1 MLFSIY
7 VFGINGQK
15 SFFEFEKEIPKW
27 FLNQKGTTHLLNTN
41 KRLIK
46 TLMISQPR
54 GLMNEIASAGIE
66 PTSSDYEPERIPFP
80 QLAFSYDLNC

>member
-1 MLFSIY
+1 M
-7 VFGINGQK
+7 GK
-15 SFFEFEKEIPKW
+15 SPSLSLKKKIPKW